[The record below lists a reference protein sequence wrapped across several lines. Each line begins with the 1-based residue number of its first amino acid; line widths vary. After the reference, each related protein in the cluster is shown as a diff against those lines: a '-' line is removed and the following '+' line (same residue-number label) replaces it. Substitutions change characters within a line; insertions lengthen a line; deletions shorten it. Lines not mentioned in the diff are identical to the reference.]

1 MESIDGSIRGLYV
14 LAAEEEWS
22 QFRELGLGQVCRM
35 AGADAA
41 AWLTQAD
48 DHPNDSELT
57 VHPRGFAA
65 TAVQLQA
72 MDFGGKTPPTLE
84 GKDLHGHRRGLAF
97 RYAHHESRLVS
108 RIALWFRH
116 EPKMPVPD
124 LHRLLAHLAE
134 AGALALTHFI
144 LRDERLSRWGRA
156 NRGTAALVDA
166 RGTVYAASRGFREL
180 LGSEF
185 GNTSFDR
192 LPFQLPDDAAGGQAA
207 FSRGDLRFRT
217 TRTDGV
223 RLLVY
228 ARKAQPMDGLS
239 PREQQIA
246 RALSAGKTFKSVARQ
261 CGIATSTV
269 ANHASRIYR
278 KLGVYRREELL
289 ELIRATDG
297 SRTRPENAAA

>member
-1 MESIDGSIRGLYV
+1 MESIDRSIRGLYV
-14 LAAEEEWS
+14 LAAEEEWQ
-22 QFRELGLGQVCRM
+22 QFRALALEQVCRVL
-35 AGADAA
+35 GADAA

-48 DHPNDSELT
+48 DQPSDSELT
-57 VHPRGFAA
+57 AWPAGFGVTAA
-65 TAVQLQA
+65 QMQTLAL
-72 MDFGGKTPPTLE
+72 GKGPVALE
-84 GKDLHGHRRGLAF
+84 GAALQGHRRGLGF
-97 RYAHHESRLVS
+97 RYGHYDSRLVS
-108 RIALWFRH
+108 RIALWFKG
-116 EPKMPVPD
+116 EPALAPPD
-124 LHRLLAHLAE
+124 VGRLLKHLAE

-144 LRDERLSRWGRA
+144 LRDERLSKWGRS
-156 NRGTAALVDA
+156 NRGTAALIDA

-192 LPFQLPDDAAGGQAA
+192 LPFALPEDAAGGEAA
-207 FSRGDLRFRT
+207 FSRGNLRFRT
-217 TRTDGV
+217 TRADNA
-223 RLLVY
+223 RLLLY

-297 SRTRPENAAA
+297 SRKQESAAA